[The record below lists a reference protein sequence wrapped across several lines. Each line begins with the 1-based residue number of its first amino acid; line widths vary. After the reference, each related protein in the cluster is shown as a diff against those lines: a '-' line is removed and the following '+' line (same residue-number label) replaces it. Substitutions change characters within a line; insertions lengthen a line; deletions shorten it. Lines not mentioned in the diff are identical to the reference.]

1 MGIGCAKQQQVAAR
15 GEIGRGQRLLEIPGA
30 VAGIAIQHRADKAAL
45 MEQQAAVVAGFRV
58 LVTKLFVLS
67 GGLGGAKGKQ
77 ADTADLE
84 FGGRGG
90 FLIRRWRFTT
100 QHGSQ
105 HLHLPPNGFHQ
116 PVSVLL
122 ELAAFAQ
129 RINVVV

>member
-1 MGIGCAKQQQVAAR
+1 
-15 GEIGRGQRLLEIPGA
+15 
-30 VAGIAIQHRADKAAL
+30 

-58 LVTKLFVLS
+58 LITKLFVLG

-77 ADTADLE
+77 AHSADLE

-90 FLIRRWRFTT
+90 FLIRRWIFTT
-100 QHGSQ
+100 QHGGQ
-105 HLHLPPNGFHQ
+105 HFYLPPNWLHQ
-116 PVSVLL
+116 PISVLL